1 MHLHDM
7 QRRMMLPAV
16 EGVGR
21 RMMMMA
27 KAAESFVVNDGDVES
42 PLLPLQLLTKAT
54 WQHPI
59 IPRHRLVGPRM
70 SCGVGGPPLSVRGG
84 RRAGARKGSVATI
97 KRVYVIF
104 VLLM

>member
-27 KAAESFVVNDGDVES
+27 KAAESFVVNDDGGDVYLYS
-42 PLLPLQLLTKAT
+42 LLPLQQLHLVLVE
-54 WQHPI
+54 HPFPVI
-59 IPRHRLVGPRM
+59 DVALFLGGWRRRHNFV
-70 SCGVGGPPLSVRGG
+70 
-84 RRAGARKGSVATI
+84 GSVATI
-97 KRVYVIF
+97 ISEFTSFLTY
-104 VLLM
+104 